1 LIKSNLLFYFALSFF
16 NYTMDS
22 LSKDTST
29 EEKIKSAARKIFTK
43 NGFAATRTRD
53 IAGEAGINLAL
64 LNYYFRSK
72 EKLFNIVMLENFGQF
87 VSGLKAVVND
97 KKTQLGEKI
106 DAIVELYINQL
117 SENPDLPLFIL
128 NEVRSNPKTLK
139 TGGLT
144 KEMLL
149 KSQFML
155 QLTEELK
162 QNKKT
167 DLNPLH
173 LVINIFSM
181 TIFPFV
187 AAPLILKVAN
197 LSNQDFRLMMEERK
211 KLIPQWLKKMLLNK

>member
-1 LIKSNLLFYFALSFF
+1 
-16 NYTMDS
+16 
-22 LSKDTST
+22 
-29 EEKIKSAARKIFTK
+29 
-43 NGFAATRTRD
+43 
-53 IAGEAGINLAL
+53 
-64 LNYYFRSK
+64 
-72 EKLFNIVMLENFGQF
+72 MLENFGQF

-211 KLIPQWLKKMLLNK
+211 SLIPQWLKKMLLNK

>member
-1 LIKSNLLFYFALSFF
+1 
-16 NYTMDS
+16 
-22 LSKDTST
+22 
-29 EEKIKSAARKIFTK
+29 
-43 NGFAATRTRD
+43 
-53 IAGEAGINLAL
+53 
-64 LNYYFRSK
+64 
-72 EKLFNIVMLENFGQF
+72 
-87 VSGLKAVVND
+87 
-97 KKTQLGEKI
+97 
-106 DAIVELYINQL
+106 
-117 SENPDLPLFIL
+117 
-128 NEVRSNPKTLK
+128 
-139 TGGLT
+139 
-144 KEMLL
+144 L

-211 KLIPQWLKKMLLNK
+211 SLIPQWLKKMLLNK